1 MKKVVHVVSLLR
13 GLGGVQQSFISY
25 YKYAQKHSKFKQYVF
40 STHKKSKRYDG
51 LKNFFIIKKNFFS
64 FLLHLYS
71 KNSIIYFHNKL
82 SSKKVLY
89 LLKFMPSNNLIFH
102 EHGEAWNVKTQQ
114 QKKIYQTNAKLAKT
128 IIVNSI
134 ATKHMLVKKFQIS
147 EDKLKL
153 AYYGFRDPKIKKT
166 SLNKKNIQVGLIA
179 RLELVKGTHLLIEA
193 ANLLK
198 DKNISFLIGGDGHL
212 ENELKKLSEGN
223 DKIKFVGN
231 VLNPINFI
239 KDLDI
244 LVVPSIREPL
254 GIVNIEA
261 GLCKIPVVASN
272 IDGIP
277 EVVTNNY
284 SGILINPTKKINLK
298 KEYHRQPPLPNLVI
312 NPNTY
317 KLIKPKQLDPKIL
330 LNAIL
335 FLIKNKKLRLE
346 YGQNLYQHVIKKFS
360 IESYFK
366 TLEEIYQNLEKD

>member
-1 MKKVVHVVSLLR
+1 MKKVVHVISLLR
-13 GLGGVQQSFISY
+13 GLGGVQQAFLSY
-25 YKYAQKHSKFKQYVF
+25 YKYAQKHSELKHYIF
-40 STHKKSKRYDG
+40 STHKRSKKYDG

-82 SSKKVLY
+82 SSKQVLY

-102 EHGEAWNVKTQQ
+102 EHGEAWNIKTQQ

-166 SLNKKNIQVGLIA
+166 TINKKNIQVGLIA

-198 DKNISFLIGGDGHL
+198 DKNINFLIGGDGHL

-231 VLNPINFI
+231 VLNPINFM
-239 KDLDI
+239 KNLDI

-261 GLCKIPVVASN
+261 GLCKIPVVGSN

-335 FLIKNKKLRLE
+335 FLINNKKLRLE

>member
-40 STHKKSKRYDG
+40 STHKKSKRYNG

-198 DKNISFLIGGDGHL
+198 DRNINFLIGGDGHL

-335 FLIKNKKLRLE
+335 FLINNKKIRLE

>member
-1 MKKVVHVVSLLR
+1 MKKVVHVISLLR
-13 GLGGVQQSFISY
+13 GLGGVQQAFLSY
-25 YKYAQKHSKFKQYVF
+25 YKYAQKHSELKHYIF
-40 STHKKSKRYDG
+40 STHKKSKKYDG

-82 SSKKVLY
+82 SSKQVLY

-102 EHGEAWNVKTQQ
+102 EHGEAWNIKTQQ

-166 SLNKKNIQVGLIA
+166 TINKKNIQVGLIA

-198 DKNISFLIGGDGHL
+198 DKNINFLIGGDGHL

-231 VLNPINFI
+231 VLNPINFM
-239 KDLDI
+239 KNLDI

-261 GLCKIPVVASN
+261 GLCKIPVVGSN

-335 FLIKNKKLRLE
+335 FLCNNKKLRLE

>member
-82 SSKKVLY
+82 SSKKVFY

>member
-1 MKKVVHVVSLLR
+1 MKKVVHVISLLR
-13 GLGGVQQSFISY
+13 GLGGVQQSFLSY
-25 YKYAQKHSKFKQYVF
+25 YKYAQKHSKLKHYIF
-40 STHKKSKRYDG
+40 STHKKSKKYVR
-51 LKNFFIIKKNFFS
+51 LKNFFIIKNNFFS
-64 FLLHLYS
+64 FLLHVYS

-82 SSKKVLY
+82 SSKQVLY

-102 EHGEAWNVKTQQ
+102 EHGEAWNVRTQQ
-114 QKKIYQTNAKLAKT
+114 QKKIYQANAKLAKT

-134 ATKHMLVKKFQIS
+134 ATKYMLVKKFQIS

-153 AYYGFRDPKIKKT
+153 AYYGFKDPKIKKT
-166 SLNKKNIQVGLIA
+166 TINKKNIQVGLIA

-198 DKNISFLIGGDGHL
+198 DKNINFLIGGDGHL

>member
-1 MKKVVHVVSLLR
+1 MKKVVHVISLLR
-13 GLGGVQQSFISY
+13 GLGGVQQSFLSY
-25 YKYAQKHSKFKQYVF
+25 YKYAQKHSKLKHYIF
-40 STHKKSKRYDG
+40 STHKKSKKYVG
-51 LKNFFIIKKNFFS
+51 LKNFFIIKNNFFS
-64 FLLHLYS
+64 FLFHVYS

-82 SSKKVLY
+82 SSKKILY

-102 EHGEAWNVKTQQ
+102 EHGEAWNVRTQQ
-114 QKKIYQTNAKLAKT
+114 QKKIYQANAKVAKT

-166 SLNKKNIQVGLIA
+166 SINKKNIQVGLIA

-198 DKNISFLIGGDGHL
+198 DKNINFLIGGDGHL

-231 VLNPINFI
+231 VLNPINFM
-239 KDLDI
+239 KNLDI

-261 GLCKIPVVASN
+261 GLCKIPVIASN

-312 NPNTY
+312 NPKTY

-335 FLIKNKKLRLE
+335 FLINNKKLRLE

>member
-82 SSKKVLY
+82 SSKKVFY

-153 AYYGFRDPKIKKT
+153 AYYGFKDPKIKKT
-166 SLNKKNIQVGLIA
+166 TINKKNIQVGLIA

-198 DKNISFLIGGDGHL
+198 DKNINFLIGGDGHL